1 MGAKGIAFSMYAQAS
16 EKKMSHARIAFALM
30 CGLAVCCSVMYITA
44 DGDEYVHEVVQG
56 HGDDK
61 TGAEF
66 DAGTS
71 VGSTDVLKAGQ
82 IYTETPE
89 GRMRLMD
96 YFNNVEKKIADEI
109 TNRKADIAA
118 VRAQMAR
125 DFAFN
130 AAARAKLKKE
140 MLTKMAVNAKIA
152 RDNLDRE
159 MRKTQEHF
167 AKNAAF
173 NNRRY
178 KASLKRDKKT
188 KELIEQD
195 KRRAAKQLKLALTS
209 WQKNTNALAA
219 ATNARIDQMN
229 AHVAANA
236 AAIKENAKKA
246 RKDLEVAMGEWD
258 HKVAT
263 FRTESATARNKLSE
277 QFKAQDK
284 ATRAWANNK
293 IKGMVAQTAAQ
304 FNDVKTHMAKNRHE
318 IDMQLKHATERFAA
332 SLNAAKA
339 LEDKR
344 YAENVANIK
353 AAKAEAK
360 SKTSLLSLS
369 STVAEQVAKTNAA
382 IDHTAGVVRAD
393 AAAQAKV
400 NANVNAEMNR
410 MIKLGNK
417 RYAEHLKDDAELQNL
432 IAKDQEDTD
441 SKVNDM
447 AKSFNAAL
455 ADVRKQL
462 AKDRKHAE
470 ENLNK
475 ATSAVWAKLYANQKE
490 QEKKNAAM
498 AAATRRMRLDAMD
511 AIRQAKAD
519 FRKKIHD
526 LGEVVAENDKK
537 ADAKIKH
544 LTGVVGAEA
553 AKSLAG
559 RQQLATM
566 EDANKKELKKAI
578 QEAITKGE
586 NRAKEVEA
594 NGEKMNA
601 DTKWLVENKLNA
613 EITKLRDETSGSV
626 EALAL
631 QSKEARDEMKA
642 EMLYAIRSAAEVA
655 KADLQLAVKDGVEKM
670 VAFQA
675 KSASAHSEAADAR
688 DALKAEI
695 AANSAAVTT
704 MVQDAMATNARAQ
717 ALLKQQTAEA
727 IKKTNTQLDAAAAQM
742 KKIALE
748 TRTQIK
754 ASTAQTMK
762 DIAEE
767 QKRASKATADFS
779 AADAARQAEALKFM
793 ADELA
798 AAGEAT
804 EKKFGAAYV
813 ALAEDRA
820 EADMALGAAVDG
832 LNDSLAKQAALADS
846 RFEKTVKDLA
856 AARKQAADQVADFR
870 KEFAAG
876 LYDTTAHVKRVESR
890 LTGEVDKVSGEVA
903 NMRAEQLAINRHVD
917 AELARVEK
925 LSNKRFSENK
935 KARGKLRKLMDDNK
949 AAAAAEI
956 AGLSADLKTKIHKA
970 RARNA
975 ANKRT
980 YGKSLTKATEKFYG
994 ALGKQAREQQA
1005 ATDAL
1010 NTATQAAASAS
1021 QAAVDR
1027 AQADFETKII
1037 SLTDT
1042 VVSHAAVAEREF
1054 SRITGVVNDYTEAS
1068 AKDRELIKEE
1078 TRALEADLN
1087 KALTRAIDIGEAK
1100 AKAVEQRIASH
1111 LKDTKRYLQV
1121 ELNEQVE
1128 RAADNVYKI
1137 IEGKRQTLADNY
1149 LSLKA
1154 YAVAAADDI
1163 TDYVVKGKGRGMSS
1177 IGDLLSTVGALG
1189 ALHAKPKQG
1198 LGMGGDELPSIFSG
1212 DTLKVSGSVAAINGL
1227 VNEYTESC
1235 NSVHM
1240 RWPMGLGKYL
1250 MDKLEQSMLDKGVLQ
1265 VDKIEGKSGN
1275 FVFINGRSVSLS
1287 NKLSDFGEL
1296 AASMSTYEQVL
1307 AKLTAKVVP
1316 PAPTPEQ
1323 KPYYVTGSQWEG
1335 D

>member
-44 DGDEYVHEVVQG
+44 DGDEYVHEIVSG
-56 HGDDK
+56 HGDEA

-66 DAGTS
+66 DAGIS

-109 TNRKADIAA
+109 SNRKQDIAA

-130 AAARAKLKKE
+130 AAARASLKKA
-140 MLTKMAVNAKIA
+140 MLNKMAQNAKIA

-167 AKNAAF
+167 AKNAAL

-178 KASLKRDKKT
+178 KASLKRDKQT
-188 KELIEQD
+188 KKLIEKD
-195 KRRAAKQLKLALTS
+195 KKRAAKQLKLAVSS
-209 WQKNTNALAA
+209 WQKSTNAWAA
-219 ATNARIDQMN
+219 KTNARITQMN

-236 AAIKENAKKA
+236 ANIKENAKKA
-246 RKDLEVAMGEWD
+246 RKDLENAMHSWD
-258 HKVAT
+258 KKVAD

-344 YAENVANIK
+344 YSETVANI
-353 AAKAEAK
+353 AGARAEAK
-360 SKTSLLSLS
+360 AKVAAATSEFKTSLLSLS

-382 IDHTAGVVRAD
+382 IDHTAGVVRSD

-400 NANVNAEMNR
+400 NANVNAEMSR
-410 MIKLGNK
+410 MVKLGNK

-432 IAKDQEDTD
+432 IAKDKEDTD
-441 SKVNDM
+441 SKIDDM
-447 AKSFNAAL
+447 AKSFNAEL
-455 ADVRKQL
+455 SKVRKQL

-470 ENLNK
+470 DELNK
-475 ATSAVWAKLYANQKE
+475 STSAVWAKLYANQKE
-490 QEKKNAAM
+490 QETKNAAM

-594 NGEKMNA
+594 NGAKMDA

-675 KSASAHSEAADAR
+675 KSASVHSEAQEAR

-695 AANSAAVTT
+695 AANSAEVTT
-704 MVQDAMATNARAQ
+704 MIQDAMATNARAQ

-727 IKKTNTQLDAAAAQM
+727 IKKT
-742 KKIALE
+742 
-748 TRTQIK
+748 
-754 ASTAQTMK
+754 STAQTMK

-779 AADAARQAEALKFM
+779 AADAARQAEALKYM

-903 NMRAEQLAINRHVD
+903 NMRAEQLAINRHVE
-917 AELARVEK
+917 AELARIEK

-956 AGLSADLKTKIHKA
+956 AGLSADLKTKLSKA

-980 YGKSLTKATEKFYG
+980 YAKSLTKATEKFYG

-1010 NTATQAAASAS
+1010 NAATQAAASAS

-1027 AQADFETKII
+1027 AQADFETKIV
-1037 SLTDT
+1037 SLTDN

-1054 SRITGVVNDYTEAS
+1054 SRLTGVVNDYTEAS
-1068 AKDRELIKEE
+1068 AKDRELIREE
-1078 TRALEADLN
+1078 TKAMEADLN
-1087 KALTRAIDIGEAK
+1087 KAVTHAIDIGEAK

-1275 FVFINGRSVSLS
+1275 FVFINGRSVGLS

-1296 AASMSTYEQVL
+1296 AASMSMYEQVL

-1316 PAPTPEQ
+1316 PAATPEQ
-1323 KPYYVTGSQWEG
+1323 KPYYVTGSEWDG